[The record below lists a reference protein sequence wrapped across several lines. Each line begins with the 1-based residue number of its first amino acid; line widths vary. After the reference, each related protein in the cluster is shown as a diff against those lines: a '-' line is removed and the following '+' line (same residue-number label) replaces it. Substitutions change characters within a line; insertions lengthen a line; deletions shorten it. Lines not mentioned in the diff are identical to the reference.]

1 MLTSKYKKGSDDY
14 LVDMTDYVIG
24 DLVHEKESL
33 FKAYNYY
40 NGVRDK
46 YQYANLETNYGIGNP
61 TSIKFT
67 PLIRKHID
75 AIVGEFLTT
84 DIKPHISCKDEKTLT
99 NIHRDKQLELTKELH
114 DWVSK
119 FLQNSIYESLQGKK
133 QENEKIID
141 PIVDQEIKNIKESLD
156 LNFISNYEIAGQ
168 NIVQYILQSRKID
181 FKNKLHQI
189 LLDLLISGEAY
200 YKVLPTSNG
209 TNFKIEVEDPLNTWV
224 DKDPKSKYLK
234 NGYKSVVR
242 KWMTQEE
249 IIIKYGNLLTKKDID
264 DLGELK
270 DYDYINN
277 NMILVTG
284 SGARCG
290 DYSNPGLLN
299 NTGVHPEDTYNYNRK
314 FELIPVYEVEWI
326 DWVRTPDGKIKG
338 NRYETIRIASDI
350 YILLGEDKDA
360 VRDMDATNEITLK
373 LNGMFYTDGHGNPY
387 SLMLKTA
394 DLQDEYDLLMYFKSN
409 ILALSGTKGA
419 IVDVATLPEILGDNF
434 EERLLKFIA
443 YRKTG
448 LSIIDSSQ
456 EGQSPNQIYGGF
468 DDTVNPGSL
477 QAIQIA
483 IEIVENT
490 ASSITGVF
498 RERLGGIQQR
508 DAVANVEV
516 GMQQSYIITKQ
527 YYQVMDTLVSEMLT
541 DALNTARSVYKD
553 GLTGQ
558 IILGDRKQIFT
569 LMPKYYSQ
577 TDYDVHLIN
586 TADIIKE
593 LDLIKQLSIQLS
605 SQNNVDPELLII
617 VSTSKSLTELK
628 TQLLKSI
635 KEKKI
640 ENNQLV
646 KLTQELQ
653 QAQQVI
659 EQMQKQLEA
668 STKKIN
674 SLNERKL
681 AIEQQ
686 DNQQK
691 NNINWFKVKSDVDN
705 KKRELDLI
713 ENRNKLEALQL
724 VDNNPNN
731 DKIKNEKY

>member
-14 LVDMTDYVIG
+14 LVDMTDYIIG

-299 NTGVHPEDTYNYNRK
+299 NIGVHPEDTYNYNRK

-569 LMPKYYSQ
+569 LMSKYYSQ

-605 SQNNVDPELLII
+605 SQNNVDPEILII

-686 DNQQK
+686 DNQEK

>member
-1 MLTSKYKKGSDDY
+1 MGRL
-14 LVDMTDYVIG
+14 
-24 DLVHEKESL
+24 
-33 FKAYNYY
+33 
-40 NGVRDK
+40 
-46 YQYANLETNYGIGNP
+46 
-61 TSIKFT
+61 
-67 PLIRKHID
+67 
-75 AIVGEFLTT
+75 
-84 DIKPHISCKDEKTLT
+84 
-99 NIHRDKQLELTKELH
+99 
-114 DWVSK
+114 
-119 FLQNSIYESLQGKK
+119 
-133 QENEKIID
+133 
-141 PIVDQEIKNIKESLD
+141 
-156 LNFISNYEIAGQ
+156 
-168 NIVQYILQSRKID
+168 
-181 FKNKLHQI
+181 
-189 LLDLLISGEAY
+189 
-200 YKVLPTSNG
+200 
-209 TNFKIEVEDPLNTWV
+209 
-224 DKDPKSKYLK
+224 
-234 NGYKSVVR
+234 
-242 KWMTQEE
+242 
-249 IIIKYGNLLTKKDID
+249 
-264 DLGELK
+264 
-270 DYDYINN
+270 
-277 NMILVTG
+277 
-284 SGARCG
+284 
-290 DYSNPGLLN
+290 
-299 NTGVHPEDTYNYNRK
+299 
-314 FELIPVYEVEWI
+314 
-326 DWVRTPDGKIKG
+326 
-338 NRYETIRIASDI
+338 
-350 YILLGEDKDA
+350 
-360 VRDMDATNEITLK
+360 
-373 LNGMFYTDGHGNPY
+373 
-387 SLMLKTA
+387 LKTA

-605 SQNNVDPELLII
+605 SQNNVDPEILII

-705 KKRELDLI
+705 KKRELDII

>member
-14 LVDMTDYVIG
+14 LVDMTDYIIG

-99 NIHRDKQLELTKELH
+99 NINRDKQLELTKELH

-200 YKVLPTSNG
+200 YKVLPTSNR

-277 NMILVTG
+277 HMILVTG

-605 SQNNVDPELLII
+605 SQNNVDPEILII

>member
-1 MLTSKYKKGSDDY
+1 
-14 LVDMTDYVIG
+14 
-24 DLVHEKESL
+24 
-33 FKAYNYY
+33 
-40 NGVRDK
+40 
-46 YQYANLETNYGIGNP
+46 
-61 TSIKFT
+61 
-67 PLIRKHID
+67 
-75 AIVGEFLTT
+75 
-84 DIKPHISCKDEKTLT
+84 
-99 NIHRDKQLELTKELH
+99 
-114 DWVSK
+114 
-119 FLQNSIYESLQGKK
+119 
-133 QENEKIID
+133 
-141 PIVDQEIKNIKESLD
+141 
-156 LNFISNYEIAGQ
+156 
-168 NIVQYILQSRKID
+168 
-181 FKNKLHQI
+181 
-189 LLDLLISGEAY
+189 
-200 YKVLPTSNG
+200 
-209 TNFKIEVEDPLNTWV
+209 
-224 DKDPKSKYLK
+224 
-234 NGYKSVVR
+234 
-242 KWMTQEE
+242 MTQEE

-299 NTGVHPEDTYNYNRK
+299 NIGVHPEDTYNYNRK

-498 RERLGGIQQR
+498 RERLGGIQ
-508 DAVANVEV
+508 
-516 GMQQSYIITKQ
+516 
-527 YYQVMDTLVSEMLT
+527 
-541 DALNTARSVYKD
+541 
-553 GLTGQ
+553 
-558 IILGDRKQIFT
+558 
-569 LMPKYYSQ
+569 
-577 TDYDVHLIN
+577 
-586 TADIIKE
+586 
-593 LDLIKQLSIQLS
+593 
-605 SQNNVDPELLII
+605 
-617 VSTSKSLTELK
+617 
-628 TQLLKSI
+628 
-635 KEKKI
+635 
-640 ENNQLV
+640 
-646 KLTQELQ
+646 
-653 QAQQVI
+653 
-659 EQMQKQLEA
+659 
-668 STKKIN
+668 
-674 SLNERKL
+674 
-681 AIEQQ
+681 
-686 DNQQK
+686 
-691 NNINWFKVKSDVDN
+691 
-705 KKRELDLI
+705 
-713 ENRNKLEALQL
+713 
-724 VDNNPNN
+724 
-731 DKIKNEKY
+731 

>member
-14 LVDMTDYVIG
+14 LVDMTDYIIG

-605 SQNNVDPELLII
+605 SQNNVDPEILII

-724 VDNNPNN
+724 VDNNTNN

>member
-1 MLTSKYKKGSDDY
+1 
-14 LVDMTDYVIG
+14 
-24 DLVHEKESL
+24 
-33 FKAYNYY
+33 
-40 NGVRDK
+40 
-46 YQYANLETNYGIGNP
+46 
-61 TSIKFT
+61 
-67 PLIRKHID
+67 
-75 AIVGEFLTT
+75 
-84 DIKPHISCKDEKTLT
+84 
-99 NIHRDKQLELTKELH
+99 
-114 DWVSK
+114 
-119 FLQNSIYESLQGKK
+119 
-133 QENEKIID
+133 
-141 PIVDQEIKNIKESLD
+141 
-156 LNFISNYEIAGQ
+156 
-168 NIVQYILQSRKID
+168 
-181 FKNKLHQI
+181 
-189 LLDLLISGEAY
+189 
-200 YKVLPTSNG
+200 
-209 TNFKIEVEDPLNTWV
+209 
-224 DKDPKSKYLK
+224 
-234 NGYKSVVR
+234 
-242 KWMTQEE
+242 MTQEE

-299 NTGVHPEDTYNYNRK
+299 NIGVHPEDTYNYNRK

-605 SQNNVDPELLII
+605 SQNNVDPEILII

-724 VDNNPNN
+724 VDNNSNN

>member
-284 SGARCG
+284 SVARCG

-314 FELIPVYEVEWI
+314 FELIPVYEVEWV
-326 DWVRTPDGKIKG
+326 DWVRTSDGKIKG

-605 SQNNVDPELLII
+605 SQNNVDPEILII

-705 KKRELDLI
+705 KKRELDII

>member
-14 LVDMTDYVIG
+14 LVDMTDYIIG

-40 NGVRDK
+40 NGIRDK

-99 NIHRDKQLELTKELH
+99 NINRDKQLELTKELY

-299 NTGVHPEDTYNYNRK
+299 NIGVHPEDTYNYNRK

-605 SQNNVDPELLII
+605 SQNNVDPEILII

-724 VDNNPNN
+724 VDNNSNN